1 MKRKA
6 NDQRI
11 GREVSRSI
19 KRQIIKSSLLFIRL
33 RWGAAVGIAVGGIV
47 LYFLRYPIDLQRF
60 FSVAIGLAIV
70 NTVFYCL
77 RAHFTHPDVRGG
89 RLRRFNT
96 IQIITDWLAVTIL
109 IHLTGGIL
117 SPCIFFFFF
126 HLVIAAILLP
136 ARTIYPLAL
145 LSVFLLGG
153 LAAFEASGLISSHPL
168 SSNSSLS
175 LYSDPMTIC
184 AILTSFVISAFTLVG
199 VTHWVSNLIRQRMYQ
214 LSTTK
219 VRQEDASER
228 LEAIFHIIRSIG
240 EHGALDDLLD
250 SALKQATGLWGIRA
264 GFVLLKNIEKES
276 YFFAAFHGLDTP
288 PPEDSSLLDLK
299 EIASALE
306 RQDQLVV
313 DDLRSLT
320 GFETC
325 PSLQWLDTGGKRSM
339 LLVPLRVGGLTFGAF
354 CLTSQYPKRF
364 EKEGKYFR
372 LFCDLVAV
380 DIQNTMTNQQ
390 LMEQVRTRTWFY
402 RRAAHDLRAPL
413 SAVRSML
420 ATIRD
425 GYAHNAFQKNT
436 LMGRADG
443 RLEELQ
449 EMVDELL
456 LLAEDRMDRLQ
467 GEVEPVNLGEILDAV
482 LEIQRIEAKTRN
494 IHVECS
500 QPLEAV
506 LVRATRD
513 GLMRIVANMISNAI
527 KYNHD
532 NGKISIVLK
541 KESDHAKLTIADTGI
556 GIPENIRE
564 NIFHEFYR
572 APNAK
577 SHTNKGTGLGLAI
590 VKKMVEGFNGR
601 IQFSENEENGTTFVI
616 QFPIIPSSKSEELK
630 S

>member
-6 NDQRI
+6 NDERI
-11 GREVSRSI
+11 DREISRSI
-19 KRQIIKSSLLFIRL
+19 KRQISKSSLWFIRL
-33 RWGAAVGIAVGGIV
+33 RWGAIVGIAVGGIT
-47 LYFLRYPIDLQRF
+47 LRFLSYPIDLPRF
-60 FSVAIGLAIV
+60 FAIAIGLALI
-70 NTVFYCL
+70 NTLFHGL
-77 RAHFTHPDVRGG
+77 NSRFTHSDVRSDH
-89 RLRRFNT
+89 LRRFNT
-96 IQIITDWLAVTIL
+96 MQIATDWLAVTLL

-145 LSVFLLGG
+145 LSVFLLSG
-153 LAAFEASGLISSHPL
+153 LAVLEASGLIPLHPL
-168 SSNSSLS
+168 SPNSSLS
-175 LYSDPMTIC
+175 LHSDPMTIC
-184 AILTSFVISAFTLVG
+184 AILTSFAISAFTLVG

-219 VRQEDASER
+219 VRLEDTSER

-264 GFVLLKNIEKES
+264 GFVLLKNPEKES

-288 PPEDSSLLDLK
+288 PPEDSSLLELK
-299 EIASALE
+299 EVASALE
-306 RQDQLVV
+306 RQDQFVV
-313 DDLRSLT
+313 DDLRLLT
-320 GFETC
+320 GFEDC
-325 PSLQWLDTGGKRSM
+325 QSLQWLDAGGKRSM
-339 LLVPLRVGGLTFGAF
+339 LLVPLRVGGRTFGAF

-372 LFCDLVAV
+372 IFGDLVAV

-425 GYAHNAFQKNT
+425 GYAHNAFQINT

-467 GEVEPVNLGEILDAV
+467 GEAEPVNLGEILDAV
-482 LEIQRIEAKTRN
+482 LEIHRLEAETRK
-494 IHVECS
+494 IHLECL

-513 GLMRIVANMISNAI
+513 GLKRIVANMISNAI

-532 NGKISIVLK
+532 NGKVSIVLK
-541 KESDHAKLTIADTGI
+541 KESDHAELTIADTGI

-577 SHTNKGTGLGLAI
+577 SHTSKGTGLGLAI
-590 VKKMVEGFNGR
+590 VKKMVEGFHGR
-601 IQFSENEENGTTFVI
+601 IQFTKNEENGTTFVI
-616 QFPIIPSSKSEELK
+616 QFPVVTSSETENL
-630 S
+630 